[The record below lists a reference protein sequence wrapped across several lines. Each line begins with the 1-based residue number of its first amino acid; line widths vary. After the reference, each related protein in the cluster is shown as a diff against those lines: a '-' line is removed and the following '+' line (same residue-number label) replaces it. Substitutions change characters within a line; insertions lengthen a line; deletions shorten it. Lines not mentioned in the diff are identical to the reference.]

1 MKLITKRL
9 KKLTLVSVAAYVF
22 MFAVCAKGVYFYA
35 NQHPLKEEL
44 RSVHGIIKDVR
55 LGGQGK
61 ATSLQIKSEHGT
73 HRYSSYYGKF
83 GRVWGVFS
91 QETVLNYLPKDLLAI
106 VCIFGSHKGI

>member
-9 KKLTLVSVAAYVF
+9 KKLTLVSVAAYIF
-22 MFAVCAKGVYFYA
+22 MFAVCTKGVYFYA

-73 HRYSSYYGKF
+73 HRYSSYYGKVRQGI
-83 GRVWGVFS
+83 GRIQSGDRV
-91 QETVLNYLPKDLLAI
+91 ELLAERSS
-106 VCIFGSHKGI
+106 CHSLYFWQS